1 MISARIGPRISAVI
15 YGALGVLMLLWIAA
29 MWKMASSTAAGS
41 IAQAASVRATRDFPI
56 AFITAAGYL
65 ALSGLS
71 FRLLLLPRPW
81 QLATVVGSLLVALLA
96 IPGPTRES
104 IFLIPQYSAIG
115 YVHLTAALGII
126 WAPALALAL
135 CLYLV
140 WKSFR
145 APRNS

>member
-1 MISARIGPRISAVI
+1 MISARIGLRIGAVI

-29 MWKMASSTAAGS
+29 MWSMASTTASGS
-41 IAQAASVRATRDFPI
+41 LAQAAAVRATREFPI
-56 AFITAAGYL
+56 AFVTAAGYL
-65 ALSGLS
+65 ALSVLS
-71 FRLLLLPRPW
+71 FRLPLLSRPW
-81 QLATVVGSLLVALLA
+81 QLATVIASVLVALLA
-96 IPGPTRES
+96 IPGPVRES
-104 IFLIPQYSAIG
+104 IFLIPQYSTIG

-126 WAPALALAL
+126 WAPGLALAL